1 MTKIL
6 FFLTCRDKTGIELA
20 QEHNN
25 ESDQVSICLLQDAVY
40 NANKTEILIQEFIM
54 KGKVYVGREDVEK
67 RGLKNYVHPEVKL
80 LDYSEIIDLAIEN
93 DNIINL

>member
-20 QEHNN
+20 LEHEN
-25 ESDQVSICLLQDAVY
+25 ESDQVTMCLIQDAVY
-40 NANKTEILIQEFIM
+40 HANKTEVLIQEFI
-54 KGKVYVGREDVEK
+54 KTGKVYVGKVDVEK
-67 RGLKNYVHPEVKL
+67 RGLKNYIHPDAKL
-80 LDYSEIIDLAIEN
+80 LDYGEIIDLTFEN

>member
-20 QEHNN
+20 LEHDN
-25 ESDQVSICLLQDAVY
+25 ESDHISICLLQDAVY
-40 NANKTEILIQEFIM
+40 NANKTEILIQDFIK
-54 KGKVYVGREDVEK
+54 KGKVYVGKEDVEK

-80 LDYSEIIDLAIEN
+80 LDYGEIIDLAIDN

>member
-20 QEHNN
+20 IEHDK
-25 ESDQVSICLLQDAVY
+25 ESDQVTMCLIQDAVY
-40 NANKTEILIQEFIM
+40 NANKADLLIQEFVK
-54 KGKVYVGREDVEK
+54 KGKLYVGKEDVEK
-67 RGLKNYVHPEVKL
+67 RGLKNYIHPGAKL
-80 LDYSEIIDLAIEN
+80 LDYSEIIDLAFEN

>member
-6 FFLTCRDKTGIELA
+6 FFLTCKDKTGIELA
-20 QEHNN
+20 LEYDN
-25 ESDQVSICLLQDAVY
+25 ESDHVSICLLQDAVY
-40 NANKTEILIQEFIM
+40 SANKTESLIQEFIK

-67 RGLKNYVHPEVKL
+67 RGLKNYIHHEAKL
-80 LDYSEIIDLAIEN
+80 LDYGEIIDLAIDN